1 MFSWL
6 VEQMLGNIPTW
17 TWPALAG
24 GAFVINL
31 LSGILSHL
39 PQFKPYH
46 YFIKPVSWVG
56 ILVGVFMY
64 GGAGVT
70 EIYKAQVKE
79 LKVKIAVAEQASTD
93 ANTAIKTK
101 IVTKLQVI
109 HDKQVVYQDR
119 IKEVTKEIDA
129 DCKFDKDAN
138 KILNDAATNPIKSTK

>member
-1 MFSWL
+1 MFGWL
-6 VEQMLGNIPTW
+6 VQQALGNIPTW

-24 GAFVINL
+24 ASLVINL

-39 PQFKPYH
+39 PQFKPWH
-46 YFIKPVSWVG
+46 YFIKPLSWVG

-70 EIYKAQVKE
+70 AIYQAQLQQAQQE
-79 LKVKIAVAEQASTD
+79 IAVAQQKSSD

-101 IVTKLQVI
+101 VVTRIQVV

-119 IKEVTKEIDA
+119 IKEVTKEIDK
-129 DCKFDKDAN
+129 DCKFDKDAS
-138 KILNDAATNPIKSTK
+138 KILNDAAKNPIKDAK